1 VPRDRPRS
9 AHEIA
14 NHAAARDVIYLPTQR
29 KGLTGAAHI
38 RNDRLD
44 ILAANLLG
52 RALYPRMSA
61 GQERANAGPGPG
73 RCAELHHST
82 AVTSGATRDG
92 MTIESYPWTL
102 AARQ

>member
-1 VPRDRPRS
+1 M
-9 AHEIA
+9 AA

-61 GQERANAGPGPG
+61 GPG
-73 RCAELHHST
+73 
-82 AVTSGATRDG
+82 
-92 MTIESYPWTL
+92 
-102 AARQ
+102 ARQREAWRPGDVPSFTTERGSPAGRLGTG

>member
-1 VPRDRPRS
+1 M
-9 AHEIA
+9 AG
-14 NHAAARDVIYLPTQR
+14 NHAAARDVIYLPPQR

-61 GQERANAGPGPG
+61 GQERANARPGA
-73 RCAELHHST
+73 REMCRAHHST
-82 AVTSGATRDG
+82 AVTSGAARDG